1 MDIIDRFFNSAISPS
16 DLKYSWA
23 VRREHPVDYGAVLD
37 EAPDVDSAP
46 AEALAKTLAS
56 LIRKHTSRKWRY
68 VLYRKSAAENALIK
82 ALAAMDKLKRDKFI
96 AASGNWKVLQKAV
109 QDNNAKL
116 RKFSSLSAAQ
126 KWADR
131 NGVAVDVYRLYTKSR
146 TGKCW

>member
-1 MDIIDRFFNSAISPS
+1 MGIIDRFFSSEIRPS

-82 ALAAMDKLKRDKFI
+82 ALAAMDKRKRDEFI
-96 AASGNWKVLQKAV
+96 AASGNWKALQKAV
-109 QDNNAKL
+109 QDNNVRL

-131 NGVAVDVYRLYTKSR
+131 NGVAVDVYRLYAKSR
-146 TGKCW
+146 AEV

>member
-1 MDIIDRFFNSAISPS
+1 MGIIDRFFNSAIRQS

-23 VRREHPVDYGAVLD
+23 VRREHPVDYGAVLE

-68 VLYRKSAAENALIK
+68 VLYRKSAAEDALIK
-82 ALAAMDKLKRDKFI
+82 ALAAMDKRKRDEFI
-96 AASGNWKVLQKAV
+96 AASGHWKVLQKAV
-109 QDNNAKL
+109 QDNNAKS

-131 NGVAVDVYRLYTKSR
+131 NGVAVDVYRLYAKSR
-146 TGKCW
+146 AEM

>member
-1 MDIIDRFFNSAISPS
+1 MSIIDRFFNSAIRLS

-46 AEALAKTLAS
+46 AEALAKTLVS

-68 VLYRKSAAENALIK
+68 VLYRKSAAEDALIK
-82 ALAAMDKLKRDKFI
+82 ALAAMDKRKRDEFI
-96 AASGNWKVLQKAV
+96 AASRNWKALQKAV
-109 QDNNAKL
+109 QDNNARS

-131 NGVAVDVYRLYTKSR
+131 NVVAVDVYRLYAKSR
-146 TGKCW
+146 AEV

>member
-1 MDIIDRFFNSAISPS
+1 MSIIDRFFNSAIRPS

-68 VLYRKSAAENALIK
+68 VLYRKSAAEDALIK
-82 ALAAMDKLKRDKFI
+82 ALAAMDKQKRDEFI
-96 AASGNWKVLQKAV
+96 AASGNWKALQKAV
-109 QDNNAKL
+109 QDNNARS

-131 NGVAVDVYRLYTKSR
+131 NGVAVDVYRLYAKSR
-146 TGKCW
+146 AEV

>member
-1 MDIIDRFFNSAISPS
+1 MGIIDRFFNSVIRPS

-56 LIRKHTSRKWRY
+56 LIRKHMSRKWRY
-68 VLYRKSAAENALIK
+68 VLYRKSAAEDTLIK
-82 ALAAMDKLKRDKFI
+82 ALAAIDKQKRDEFI
-96 AASGNWKVLQKAV
+96 AASENWKALQKAA
-109 QDNNAKL
+109 QDNNARS

-131 NGVAVDVYRLYTKSR
+131 NGVAVDVYRLYAKSR

>member
-1 MDIIDRFFNSAISPS
+1 MGIIDRFFSSEIRPS

-37 EAPDVDSAP
+37 EAPNVDSVP
-46 AEALAKTLAS
+46 AEELAKILAS

-68 VLYRKSAAENALIK
+68 VLYCKSAAEDALIK
-82 ALAAMDKLKRDKFI
+82 ALAAMDKRKQDEFI
-96 AASGNWKVLQKAV
+96 ATSGNWKVLQKAV
-109 QDNNAKL
+109 QDNNTRS

-131 NGVAVDVYRLYTKSR
+131 NGVAVDVYRLYAKSQAR
-146 TGKCW
+146 KCE

>member
-1 MDIIDRFFNSAISPS
+1 MSIIDRFFNLAIRPS

-68 VLYRKSAAENALIK
+68 VLYRKSAAEDALIK
-82 ALAAMDKLKRDKFI
+82 ALAVMDKRKRDEFI
-96 AASGNWKVLQKAV
+96 AASGNWKALQKAV
-109 QDNNAKL
+109 QDNNARS

-131 NGVAVDVYRLYTKSR
+131 NGVAVDVYRLYAKSR
-146 TGKCW
+146 AEV

>member
-1 MDIIDRFFNSAISPS
+1 MGIINRFFNSAIRPS

-56 LIRKHTSRKWRY
+56 LIRKYTSRKWRY
-68 VLYRKSAAENALIK
+68 VLYRKSAAEDALIK
-82 ALAAMDKLKRDKFI
+82 ALAAMDKRKRDEFI
-96 AASGNWKVLQKAV
+96 AVSGNWKALQKAV
-109 QDNNAKL
+109 QDNNARS

-131 NGVAVDVYRLYTKSR
+131 NGVAVDVYRLYAKSR
-146 TGKCW
+146 AEV

>member
-1 MDIIDRFFNSAISPS
+1 MGIIDRFFSSAIRPS

-56 LIRKHTSRKWRY
+56 LIRKHTSKKWRY
-68 VLYRKSAAENALIK
+68 VLYRKSAAEDALIK
-82 ALAAMDKLKRDKFI
+82 ALAAMDKLKRDEFI
-96 AASGNWKVLQKAV
+96 AASGNWKALQKAV
-109 QDNNAKL
+109 QDNNERS

-146 TGKCW
+146 AEM

>member
-1 MDIIDRFFNSAISPS
+1 MSIIDRFFNSAIRLS

-23 VRREHPVDYGAVLD
+23 VMREHPVDYGAVLD

-46 AEALAKTLAS
+46 AEALVKTLAS

-68 VLYRKSAAENALIK
+68 VLYRKSAAEDALIK
-82 ALAAMDKLKRDKFI
+82 ALAAMDKRKRDEFI
-96 AASGNWKVLQKAV
+96 AASGNWKALQKAV
-109 QDNNAKL
+109 QDNNARS

-131 NGVAVDVYRLYTKSR
+131 NGVAVDVYRLYAKSR
-146 TGKCW
+146 AEA

>member
-1 MDIIDRFFNSAISPS
+1 MSIIDRFFNSAIRLS

-23 VRREHPVDYGAVLD
+23 VRREHPVNYDAVIE
-37 EAPDVDSAP
+37 EAPNVGSAP

-68 VLYRKSAAENALIK
+68 VLYRKSAAADALIK
-82 ALAAMDKLKRDKFI
+82 ALAAMDKRKRKDFV
-96 AASGNWKVLQKAV
+96 ATSGNWKALQKAV
-109 QDNNAKL
+109 QDNNARS

-131 NGVAVDVYRLYTKSR
+131 NGVAVDVYRLYAKSR
-146 TGKCW
+146 AEM

>member
-1 MDIIDRFFNSAISPS
+1 MSIIDRFFNSAICLS

-23 VRREHPVDYGAVLD
+23 VRREHPVDYGAVLN

-68 VLYRKSAAENALIK
+68 VLYRKSAAEDALIK
-82 ALAAMDKLKRDKFI
+82 ALAAMDKRKRDEFI
-96 AASGNWKVLQKAV
+96 AASGNWKALQKAV
-109 QDNNAKL
+109 QDNNARS

-131 NGVAVDVYRLYTKSR
+131 NGVAVDVYRLYAKSR
-146 TGKCW
+146 AEA